1 MRPAAKN
8 PLRRKAEEREMT
20 RIVTPKKNASIN
32 PLKTSTPM
40 GAALAYLGV
49 DGAVPLFHGAQGCSS
64 FALTLGVRH
73 FREDMPL
80 QTTGIGEVETVL
92 GGAENLEEAL
102 VNVVSRM
109 KPKFIGIASTALIET
124 RGEDFPAD
132 LSSILRRRHELD
144 RTAVVFASTP
154 DFAGAL
160 EDGWAKAVTAMIESL
175 VVPGERRE
183 KSERRINILT
193 GVHQTAGDIEALRD
207 IAEAFGLEAAF
218 LPDLSGSLDG
228 HVNAEFSPA
237 TSGGTSLEDIADL
250 GEAIATIAIGEHMRP
265 AAEALEGLTGVP
277 SRVFATLTGL
287 QPADELIGF
296 LSEVSGRE
304 VPASLRRQ
312 RSQLVDAMLDC
323 HFYLGGKKIA
333 IGADPDL
340 LYAMAFFFAALGAE
354 IVTAVTTTS
363 HSPLLVKV
371 PAEEVVVGD
380 LMDLEE
386 RAGAAGAD
394 LIVTHSHGRQAA
406 ERLGRMHLRVGFPI
420 FDRLGVQ
427 HRTTVGYAGT
437 RSFLYEVANM
447 FLADIREKTPE
458 DFASARVP
466 ALELRESGHAG
477 ATFAGH

>member
-1 MRPAAKN
+1 MAR
-8 PLRRKAEEREMT
+8 L
-20 RIVTPKKNASIN
+20 VTPRKNASIN

-40 GAALAYLGV
+40 GAALAYLGI

-73 FREDMPL
+73 FKEDMPL
-80 QTTGIGEVETVL
+80 QTTAIGEVETVL

-102 VNVVSRM
+102 VNVAGRM
-109 KPKFIGIASTALIET
+109 KPKFIGVASTALIET

-132 LSSILRRRHELD
+132 IVSILRRRHELD

-154 DFAGAL
+154 DFSGAL
-160 EDGWAKAVTAMIESL
+160 EDGWAKAVTAIIESL
-175 VVPGERRE
+175 VVPGERRA
-183 KSERRINILT
+183 KAGTQINILA
-193 GVHQTAGDIEALRD
+193 GVHQTAGDIDALRD
-207 IAEAFGLEAAF
+207 LAAAFGLRAVV

-237 TSGGTSLEDIADL
+237 TSGGTALEDIADL
-250 GEAIATIAIGEHMRP
+250 GEAVATIAIGEHMRP

-287 QPADELIGF
+287 QPADELIAF
-296 LSEVSGRE
+296 LADISGRE
-304 VPASLRRQ
+304 VPASIRRQ

-323 HFYLGGKKIA
+323 HFYLGGRKIA
-333 IGADPDL
+333 LGADPDL
-340 LYAMAFFFAALGAE
+340 LYSMSAFFAGLGAK
-354 IVTAVTTTS
+354 IVAAVTTTS
-363 HSPLLVKV
+363 HSPLLVEV

-386 RAGAAGAD
+386 RAGEAGAG

-406 ERLGRMHLRVGFPI
+406 ERLGLKHLRVGFPI

-427 HRTTVGYAGT
+427 HRATVGYAGT

-447 FLADIREKTPE
+447 FLADIGEKTPE
-458 DFASARVP
+458 DFASSRVP
-466 ALELRESGHAG
+466 EFQLQESDHAG